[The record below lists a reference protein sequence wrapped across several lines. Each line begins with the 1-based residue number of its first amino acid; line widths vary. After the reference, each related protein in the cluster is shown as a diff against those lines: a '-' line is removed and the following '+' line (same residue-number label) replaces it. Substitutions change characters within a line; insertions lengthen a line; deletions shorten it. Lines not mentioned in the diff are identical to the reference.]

1 MEAELLEKRIR
12 EQKGKA
18 INITK
23 WFEYFGYDLM
33 GLVSFSKSFKM
44 LERGESHWVVDI
56 INGGTATLGPL
67 TGVPWFIHLVHAIP
81 FAGRPLERANE
92 WGRKT
97 IRERV
102 TVSDSGIANWVVFS
116 LTLVIEQGSGKS
128 T

>member
-1 MEAELLEKRIR
+1 VEAELLEKRIR
-12 EQKGKA
+12 EHKGKA